1 MFFSM
6 TKETLRGNYGGEGCG
21 SAVYIAVLL
30 GVSIV
35 AMTHLNKKFVQIFGI
50 KFSHVA

>member
-6 TKETLRGNYGGEGCG
+6 TKETLRGNCGEGCE
-21 SAVYIAVLL
+21 SAVHIAMLL
-30 GVSIV
+30 GVSVV

-50 KFSHVA
+50 KLSHVA